1 MYLHDEF
8 YNLKFDFSKDVKHID
23 YKQKDIGGSETSS
36 SSESTASNADEK
48 TGASIATRSE
58 ANGVSDDVANRVSE
72 REKAKKLHI
81 HEIRVAQAN
90 RLLQNLESE

>member
-1 MYLHDEF
+1 MYLYDKF
-8 YNLKFDFSKDVKHID
+8 YNPKFDFSRDVKHVD
-23 YKQKDIGGSETSS
+23 YKQKDIGGIEASS

-48 TGASIATRSE
+48 TGASTATRSE

-90 RLLQNLESE
+90 RLLQNLEAE